1 MRMLK
6 YIIAAA
12 CLLLVGYHSVY
23 FEKLSEVR
31 KAESGTNTDIKAYT
45 RDFWNNKLPSSLEK
59 AIDINELVSL
69 IKAEPEK
76 AFAEHA
82 HALGIGNLQY
92 FMVKGEGQVT
102 AISDNNVE
110 LLIKG
115 EDENRKLRIETELVY
130 GNSVRDASGLL
141 NMNAFKNT
149 SEFNE
154 VSAGINKII
163 RKEVLPP
170 FKEKAKKGDKI
181 RFTGAVELNS
191 KFLKLDDLE
200 VTPVQLQIVK

>member
-1 MRMLK
+1 MRIFK
-6 YIIAAA
+6 YIIAVAA
-12 CLLLVGYHSVY
+12 LLFVGYHSVY
-23 FEKLSEVR
+23 FQKLSEVR
-31 KAESGTNTDIKAYT
+31 KAESGNDTDMEAYT
-45 RDFWNNKLPSSLEK
+45 RDFWDNKLPSSIES
-59 AIDINELVSL
+59 AIDVKELVAL
-69 IKAEPEK
+69 IKTQPEK

-92 FMVKGEGQVT
+92 FMVKGEGQIT
-102 AISDNNVE
+102 AVNDNNVE
-110 LLIKG
+110 LLIG
-115 EDENRKLRIETELVY
+115 RGDGSFKLRIETELVY

-154 VSAGINKII
+154 VSAGLNKII

-170 FKEKAKKGDKI
+170 FKKRAKKGDVV

-191 KFLKLDDLE
+191 RFLKLDDME

>member
-1 MRMLK
+1 MLK
-6 YIIAAA
+6 YFIAAA
-12 CLLLVGYHSVY
+12 GLLFLGYHSVY
-23 FEKLSEVR
+23 IKKLSEVR
-31 KAESGTNTDIKAYT
+31 KAELGTETDMDAYT
-45 RDFWNNKLPSSLEK
+45 RDFWDNKLPSSIEK
-59 AIDINELVSL
+59 AVDINELVAL
-69 IKAEPEK
+69 IKTDPEK
-76 AFAEHA
+76 AFGEHA

-92 FMVKGEGQVT
+92 FMVKGEGQIT
-102 AISDNNVE
+102 GISDNGVE
-110 LLIKG
+110 LLIRAG
-115 EDENRKLRIETELVY
+115 DGNSKLRIETELVY

-170 FKEKAKKGDKI
+170 FKQRAKEGDVV

-200 VTPVQLQIVK
+200 VTPVQLHIVK